1 MKCVI
6 VFVRLPVWYG
16 KYFMSFS
23 YSGNLFHHHLGE
35 WNTFVK
41 YEKRKKYLLY
51 CTRNRVITFLL
62 LALRLISQGYPFHS
76 FVTMFLFYVEKTRSK
91 RENASYLPHL
101 VCQTQ
106 ELNFSNELFGMSDIN
121 PLTTNVPLS
130 QSMVSIWEEHWPLKG

>member
-23 YSGNLFHHHLGE
+23 HSGNLFHHHLGE

-41 YEKRKKYLLY
+41 YEKRIKYLLY
-51 CTRNRVITFLL
+51 CTRNRVISTLL
-62 LALRLISQGYPFHS
+62 LALRLISQGYLLHS
-76 FVTMFLFYVEKTRSK
+76 FVTTFLFYVEKAPSK

-101 VCQTQ
+101 VCQTK
-106 ELNFSNELFGMSDIN
+106 ELNISNELFGMFDIN

-130 QSMVSIWEEHWPLKG
+130 QSMVSIWEEHWSLKG

>member
-23 YSGNLFHHHLGE
+23 HSGNLFHHHLDE

-41 YEKRKKYLLY
+41 YEKRIKYLLY
-51 CTRNRVITFLL
+51 CTRNRVISILL
-62 LALRLISQGYPFHS
+62 LALRLISQGYLLHS
-76 FVTMFLFYVEKTRSK
+76 FVTMFLFYVEKAPSK
-91 RENASYLPHL
+91 RENASYLPQL
-101 VCQTQ
+101 VCQTK
-106 ELNFSNELFGMSDIN
+106 ELNISNELFGMFDTN

-130 QSMVSIWEEHWPLKG
+130 QSMVSIWEEHWSLKG